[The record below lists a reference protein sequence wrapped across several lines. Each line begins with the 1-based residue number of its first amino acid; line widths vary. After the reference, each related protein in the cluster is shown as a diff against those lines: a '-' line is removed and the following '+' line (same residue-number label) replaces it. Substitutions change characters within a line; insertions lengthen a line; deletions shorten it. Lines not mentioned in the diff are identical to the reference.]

1 MEIEAGFCGVSK
13 NSARVCNFD
22 LRQDGTRECA
32 QCLQMYCSSDDAIII
47 WLLVVGRRRWLRACG
62 IGMAG

>member
-1 MEIEAGFCGVSK
+1 VVLAKTLRGFATSICGK
-13 NSARVCNFD
+13 MGQGNALNAYRC
-22 LRQDGTRECA
+22 T
-32 QCLQMYCSSDDAIII
+32 SDDAIII